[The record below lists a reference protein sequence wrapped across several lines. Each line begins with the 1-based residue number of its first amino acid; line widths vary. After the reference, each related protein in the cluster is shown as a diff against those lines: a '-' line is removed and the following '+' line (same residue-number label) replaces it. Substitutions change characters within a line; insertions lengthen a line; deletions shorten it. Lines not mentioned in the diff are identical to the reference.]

1 MVYSSKREVMKMA
14 MGSIRPIY
22 KKLLIAAIV
31 IYITGVTFIL
41 ADIYTKVGEIEHTL
55 SHMSESH
62 QHNH

>member
-1 MVYSSKREVMKMA
+1 MKMA
-14 MGSIRPIY
+14 MGNIRPIY

-41 ADIYTKVGEIEHTL
+41 ADIYTKVGDIEHALT
-55 SHMSESH
+55 HMSGSY

>member
-1 MVYSSKREVMKMA
+1 MA

-41 ADIYTKVGEIEHTL
+41 ADIYTKVGEIEHVL
-55 SHMSESH
+55 AHMPESH
-62 QHNH
+62 QYNH

>member
-1 MVYSSKREVMKMA
+1 
-14 MGSIRPIY
+14 MGNIRPVY

-41 ADIYTKVGEIEHTL
+41 ADIYMKVGEIEHELIFMPGT
-55 SHMSESH
+55 H